1 MKTTWTG
8 IHRGHQHE
16 VTGKFEGH
24 RCPGDGQ
31 PAVFKR
37 LSQKFQYRPWK
48 FRKFIQKKHPVVG
61 QLNFPRSGDAASS
74 DQTRLGNRVMRKTE
88 RPVYDQRRG
97 VVEKPGNAVNFRAF
111 QSLFKT
117 QLRKDRSQPPGQHR
131 LARTRRTEHQQIMG
145 SRRGHFKR
153 PFDMLLSLDVLEI
166 FAKDFPFL
174 KSPRGL

>member
-1 MKTTWTG
+1 
-8 IHRGHQHE
+8 
-16 VTGKFEGH
+16 
-24 RCPGDGQ
+24 
-31 PAVFKR
+31 
-37 LSQKFQYRPWK
+37 
-48 FRKFIQKKHPVVG
+48 
-61 QLNFPRSGDAASS
+61 
-74 DQTRLGNRVMRKTE
+74 MRKTE
-88 RPVYDQRRG
+88 GPVYDQRRG

-166 FAKDFPFL
+166 FAEDLPFL
-174 KSPRGL
+174 KKPAGGYRQSVEFPLAPGDNVPPHPGY

>member
-1 MKTTWTG
+1 
-8 IHRGHQHE
+8 
-16 VTGKFEGH
+16 
-24 RCPGDGQ
+24 
-31 PAVFKR
+31 
-37 LSQKFQYRPWK
+37 
-48 FRKFIQKKHPVVG
+48 
-61 QLNFPRSGDAASS
+61 
-74 DQTRLGNRVMRKTE
+74 MRKTE
-88 RPVYDQRRG
+88 GPVYDQRRG

-166 FAKDFPFL
+166 FSEDLPFL
-174 KSPRGL
+174 KKPAGVVCSRLNFLLPLEIAYHLIQITDRNSADFLDHGRFRLICLRQDQLFKTMIPCRNRDREDAPNRSDRPIE